1 MRYLTLPA
9 LACLLAGCSNLG
21 YSAEQFK
28 AMQNGA
34 IVCNYARTLQGS
46 VGGTAVNAQEL
57 GRNLTA
63 ETEITVN
70 PEQGCATTVRGKASA
85 VAKPAPA
92 PTN

>member
-1 MRYLTLPA
+1 MTKLTFLVAA
-9 LACLLAGCSNLG
+9 LVLSGCNTLG

-34 IVCNYARTLQGS
+34 VICNYARTLQGS
-46 VGGTAVNAQEL
+46 LGGTAVNAQEL

-70 PEQGCATTVRGKASA
+70 PEQGCATHIRGKAIA
-85 VAKPAPA
+85 PKPV
-92 PTN
+92 PTTH